1 MSKHATRAR
10 PAPPA
15 VPADDTLARD
25 LLQVTMMLW
34 RSIGHE
40 MRRAPQALAPGQMAA
55 LMRLSIGPAA
65 TSELARH
72 IGVSVPT
79 VTRSIDVLVNRAWVE
94 RVANPADRRHTIV
107 RLTAAGR
114 RVTVA
119 MKRQSRRHVATLLAP
134 LAPAQRDKVVAAL
147 EVLQQVLPPLS

>member
-1 MSKHATRAR
+1 
-10 PAPPA
+10 
-15 VPADDTLARD
+15 
-25 LLQVTMMLW
+25 
-34 RSIGHE
+34 
-40 MRRAPQALAPGQMAA
+40 
-55 LMRLSIGPAA
+55 MRLSMGPAA

-119 MKRQSRRHVATLLAP
+119 MKRQSRRHVAALLAP
-134 LAPAQRDKVVAAL
+134 LTPAQREKVIAAVD
-147 EVLQQVLPPLS
+147 VLKLALPPLP

>member
-1 MSKHATRAR
+1 MSKPAR
-10 PAPPA
+10 GDKVTSG
-15 VPADDTLARD
+15 VPTDVALARD

-34 RSIGHE
+34 RSIGRE

-65 TSELARH
+65 TGELARH
-72 IGVSVPT
+72 LGVSVPT

-94 RVANPADRRHTIV
+94 RVANPSDRRHTIV

-114 RVTVA
+114 RVTAA
-119 MKRQSRRHVATLLAP
+119 MKRQSQRHVATLLAP
-134 LAPAQRDKVVAAL
+134 LTPARREKVIAAL
-147 EVLQQVLPPLS
+147 DVLKDVLPPLP